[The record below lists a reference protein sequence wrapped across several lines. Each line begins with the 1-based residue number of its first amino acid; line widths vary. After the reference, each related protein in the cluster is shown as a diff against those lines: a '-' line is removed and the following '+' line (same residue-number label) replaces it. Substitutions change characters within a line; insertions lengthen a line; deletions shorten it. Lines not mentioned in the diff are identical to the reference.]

1 MSNKRSSTLFTLIKS
16 LSKSEKRYFKLSE
29 ASSRDKKY
37 LRLFELMDGQK
48 EFDEEVILDSEPL
61 LKRSQFSNLKAH
73 LYSKILRSLRD
84 FSLPSI
90 AGVQIR
96 EMIDEAQILF
106 NKSLYQQSFQ
116 RLKKAFSL
124 ASDTDNLELQ
134 LEILKWQKQVLAHT
148 VGWENQQYVN
158 EIIRDVEEVNS
169 QINNINR
176 FSNLQSQL
184 QSLYQK
190 TGYIRNE
197 EEFKKIQQIF
207 ISNLPEIDESKMTIS
222 EKVHLYQLYIGYY
235 FFIQDFHSGHKY
247 AKKWVSIFH
256 DNKALLRP
264 KLEWYISGLNF
275 LLIAENKLLLFHE
288 FQETKKELRALNKLP
303 QSYYNENIRLKL
315 LKYTFVHEFN
325 SLFLGGDFDKGV
337 ELIERLSSG
346 LEGFIN
352 QLDGHSRVILFYKT
366 ACLYF
371 GNGDFRKSIE
381 WLNQILNLGE
391 SDLRADIH
399 GFSRILLL
407 ISHYELE
414 NIELIQ
420 YYVRST
426 YRFLLKKEDLH
437 QFQKL
442 ILSFLKGLNP
452 HLSPQDV
459 IHGFETLR
467 EKMLILQNDPYESRA
482 FVYFDIVS
490 WLESKIEQRP
500 IMEIMREKA
509 LRVREA

>member
-16 LSKSEKRYFKLSE
+16 LSKSEKRYFRLSE
-29 ASSRDKKY
+29 SGSSDKKY
-37 LRLFELMDGQK
+37 LRLFEMIDQQK
-48 EFDEEVILDSEPL
+48 VFNEVIILAAEPL
-61 LKRSQFSNLKAH
+61 FKPSQFSNLKAH

-106 NKSLYQQSFQ
+106 NKSLYQQSSQ
-116 RLKKAFSL
+116 RLSKAFSL

-134 LEILKWQKQVLAHT
+134 LEILKWQKQVLTHT
-148 VGWENQQYVN
+148 IGWGNQQYVN
-158 EIIRDVEEVNS
+158 DIIADVETVNS
-169 QINNINR
+169 QINNINK

-197 EEFKKIQQIF
+197 AEFKKIEKIF
-207 ISNLPEIDESKMTIS
+207 TSNLPIIDEEQMSIS

-235 FFIQDFHSGHKY
+235 FFIQDFQSGYHY
-247 AKKWVSIFH
+247 AQKWVQLFH
-256 DNKALLRP
+256 EKKALLRP
-264 KLEWYISGLNF
+264 KLEWYISGLNH
-275 LLIAENKLLLFHE
+275 LLIAENKLLLLDE

-325 SLFLGGDFDKGV
+325 SFFLSGSFQRGV
-337 ELIERLSSG
+337 ALIERLSSG

-352 QLDGHSRVILFYKT
+352 QLDAHSRVILYYKT

-371 GNGDFRKSIE
+371 GNNDFKKSIE
-381 WLNQILNLGE
+381 WLNKILDLKDG
-391 SDLRADIH
+391 DLREDIH
-399 GFSRILLL
+399 GFARIMIL
-407 ISHYELE
+407 ISHYELA
-414 NIELIQ
+414 NVELIE

-426 YRFLLKKEDLH
+426 YRFLYKKHDLH
-437 QFQKL
+437 QFQRL
-442 ILSFLKGLNP
+442 ILSFLKGLDP
-452 HLSPQDV
+452 HLSQEDV
-459 IHGFETLR
+459 ITRLETLKER
-467 EKMLILQNDPYESRA
+467 MLVLQNDPYESRA
-482 FVYFDIVS
+482 FVYFDIVP
-490 WLESKIEQRP
+490 WLDSKIKGCS
-500 IMEIMREKA
+500 MREIYEEKK
-509 LRVREA
+509 E

>member
-1 MSNKRSSTLFTLIKS
+1 MSNKRSSTLFKLIQS

-29 ASSRDKKY
+29 SDSVDKKY
-37 LRLFELMDGQK
+37 LRLFELIDKQSV
-48 EFDEEVILDSEPL
+48 FDEEAILRSEPL
-61 LKRSQFSNLKAH
+61 FKRSQFSNLKGH
-73 LYSKILRSLRD
+73 LYSKILRSVRD

-96 EMIDEAQILF
+96 ELIDEAQILF
-106 NKSLYQQSFQ
+106 NKSLYQQSAG

-124 ASDTDNLELQ
+124 ASATDNLELQ
-134 LEILKWQKQVLAHT
+134 LEILKWQKQVLTHT
-148 VGWENQQYVN
+148 VGWGNEQYVD
-158 EIIRDVEEVNS
+158 EIIGKVEAVNR
-169 QINNINR
+169 QINNINK

-197 EEFKKIQQIF
+197 EEFRKIEQIF
-207 ISNLPEIDESKMTIS
+207 RSNLPEVNEVNFTIT

-235 FFIQDFHSGHKY
+235 FFIQDFQSGYQY
-247 AKKWVSIFH
+247 ARKWVAIFH
-256 DNKALLRP
+256 QNKALLRP
-264 KLEWYISGLNF
+264 KLEWYISGLNH
-275 LLIAENKLLLFHE
+275 LLIAENKLLLYNE
-288 FQETKKELRALNKLP
+288 FQETKKELRMLNKLP
-303 QSYYNENIRLKL
+303 SSYYNENIRLKL
-315 LKYTFVHEFN
+315 LKYSFVHEFN
-325 SLFLGGDFDKGV
+325 SLFLGGDFDRGV
-337 ELIERLSSG
+337 ALIERLSSG

-352 QLDGHSRVILFYKT
+352 QLDAHSRVILFYKT

-371 GNGDFRKSIE
+371 GNGDFKKSIE
-381 WLNQILNLGE
+381 WLNQILSLKDG
-391 SDLRADIH
+391 DLREDIH

-407 ISHYELE
+407 ISHYELD

-426 YRFLLKKEDLH
+426 YRFLLKKQDLH

-442 ILSFLKGLNP
+442 ILNFLKGLNSQ
-452 HLSPQDV
+452 LSPQDV
-459 IHGFETLR
+459 ISNFEVLR
-467 EKMLILQNDPYESRA
+467 GKMLILQEDQYESRA

-509 LRVREA
+509 LRIREK